1 GRAGQNRSNG
11 RGDLPKSAPRSSG
24 GSCRTTG
31 PCRPT
36 WRRAKRSSSPGS
48 VPSLPESPCSFAPW
62 CVTAKRS
69 FFAVNNVYAVL
80 YKLYEPGWF
89 FRSTAS
95 AGMGLRLTLHRDR
108 NRSAVELNPRNL
120 DRTHDPARHVN
131 ENRRS
136 HADLERS
143 RSDNASLLKS
153 R

>member
-1 GRAGQNRSNG
+1 MVRHRQE
-11 RGDLPKSAPRSSG
+11 
-24 GSCRTTG
+24 
-31 PCRPT
+31 
-36 WRRAKRSSSPGS
+36 
-48 VPSLPESPCSFAPW
+48 V
-62 CVTAKRS
+62 

-80 YKLYEPGWF
+80 YKLYEHCWF

-120 DRTHDPARHVN
+120 DRIHDPARHVY

-153 R
+153 RVTHRVSLAPGRGRRGD